1 MIVKEM
7 RKLILQ
13 FGTIMLFV
21 CIALLSG
28 ISQVHAAPPDIYA
41 KVQDTEGESK
51 DAEHEGWIIIKA
63 VDFGVDMPIP
73 NSPAQSGQRASG
85 TANFGEFKI
94 FKEFD
99 RATPG
104 LFKACSNGRPYTEDV
119 IIDFV
124 EPMGTSKL
132 VYLRIRLS
140 ETIVSEV
147 RYQVGTEGT
156 VLETVTLNYAKII
169 SEYTPQGNGQPGG
182 VIVSGWDLQ
191 KNQECGSF
199 NYATFNY
206 SNTDGDGKP
215 DGSVDTDGDTF
226 INLDEYLNGLDPTIP
241 EEAIATVVGN
251 GTDGYSG
258 DGGAAM
264 SAMIKNPSGAAV
276 DSSGNLYIADYYNN
290 RIRKVDTS
298 GVITTVAG
306 IDGKGGFS
314 GDGGAATSAKL
325 YYPHSV
331 ALDTSGNLYIADSQ
345 NHRIRRVDKKTRV
358 ITTVAGIDGKGGFSG
373 DRGAAISAQLN
384 YPHGVALDTL
394 DNLYIADTFNHR
406 IRRVDTS
413 GVITTFAGTGKGGF
427 SGDRGA
433 ATSANLFFPHGVAL
447 DTSGNLYIADS
458 QNHRIRRVDKK
469 SREITT
475 VAGTGTADYLG
486 DDGLAKNANLN
497 RPSGVALDTLDNLY
511 IADLYNH
518 CIRKVDKTTDVIT
531 TVAGTGTA
539 DYSGDGGPAK
549 DAQLNYPRG
558 VVLDSSGN
566 LYISDSNNHRIRKV
580 ISITE

>member
-1 MIVKEM
+1 
-7 RKLILQ
+7 
-13 FGTIMLFV
+13 
-21 CIALLSG
+21 
-28 ISQVHAAPPDIYA
+28 
-41 KVQDTEGESK
+41 
-51 DAEHEGWIIIKA
+51 
-63 VDFGVDMPIP
+63 
-73 NSPAQSGQRASG
+73 
-85 TANFGEFKI
+85 
-94 FKEFD
+94 
-99 RATPG
+99 
-104 LFKACSNGRPYTEDV
+104 
-119 IIDFV
+119 
-124 EPMGTSKL
+124 
-132 VYLRIRLS
+132 
-140 ETIVSEV
+140 
-147 RYQVGTEGT
+147 VGTEGT

-345 NHRIRRVDKKTRV
+345 NHRIRRVDKK
-358 ITTVAGIDGKGGFSG
+358 
-373 DRGAAISAQLN
+373 
-384 YPHGVALDTL
+384 
-394 DNLYIADTFNHR
+394 
-406 IRRVDTS
+406 
-413 GVITTFAGTGKGGF
+413 
-427 SGDRGA
+427 
-433 ATSANLFFPHGVAL
+433 
-447 DTSGNLYIADS
+447 
-458 QNHRIRRVDKK
+458 